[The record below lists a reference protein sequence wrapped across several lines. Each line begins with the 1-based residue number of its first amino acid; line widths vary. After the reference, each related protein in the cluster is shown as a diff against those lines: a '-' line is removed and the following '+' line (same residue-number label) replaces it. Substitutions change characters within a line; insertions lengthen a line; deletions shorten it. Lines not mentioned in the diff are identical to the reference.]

1 MSLYEFR
8 TLYQKMHSLLT
19 WINYK
24 EHYNPDLY
32 NALNGD
38 MQSAWA
44 KFPTQATSTK
54 SGDHV
59 QNVYNDIIK
68 KAIEVAN
75 TPNATSRIENHLEY
89 LLSFDIENYLQK
101 MKRICEDSFPTE
113 TRIISSVD
121 EISTKLKV
129 FRKDLQD
136 FIASRNQYFVDR
148 NLSKRKP

>member
-38 MQSAWA
+38 MQTAWA
-44 KFPTQATSTK
+44 KFPTQATSTR
-54 SGDHV
+54 SRDHV
-59 QNVYNDIIK
+59 ENVYNDIIQR
-68 KAIEVAN
+68 
-75 TPNATSRIENHLEY
+75 ATTKDITTLLNNLLSCDNHLQ
-89 LLSFDIENYLQK
+89 LC
-101 MKRICEDSFPTE
+101 KRICENTFPKE

-121 EISTKLKV
+121 EISRQLNV
-129 FRKDLQD
+129 FRNHLQD
-136 FIASRNQYFVDR
+136 FIKNRTRYFVDR
-148 NLSKRKP
+148 NSGLK